1 MAENEEFAGP
11 PKGQALVALHRCVQ
25 GCPAQPFVPSF
36 PGQAQFPGQI
46 SAALAPPP
54 PIGENIENHK

>member
-1 MAENEEFAGP
+1 MAENDGFGEFAGP
-11 PKGQALVALHRCVQ
+11 PKGQALVALHKCVQ
-25 GCPAQPFVPSF
+25 GCPAQPAQPFAPSF

-54 PIGENIENHK
+54 PIG